1 MPQHAQGEDFTQ
13 DLQNIDSSSV
23 ADSTDSDSDKSN
35 DDLDL
40 LHFRTVI
47 AVPPLN
53 ASTEDLRKASLYA
66 LELAQRLLLDMRGK
80 CREALKKN
88 ALLEATLS
96 KGRKT
101 KLTNKDLAL
110 AAKEDT
116 IKNYGRKFSVT
127 HCLWVETAIFPLHAP
142 PPRIDLASKERW
154 LSPMSIQ
161 DGVKAEVFLFISPAD
176 HNMMAHKNFASHF
189 VKGVN
194 SVRAEMVSDVKLCA
208 AAIFNLDAKFFIRGH
223 ARDSEPACC
232 ALLLNP
238 QGAYTKFAPIL
249 FPHPDRISRDDFLK
263 TSKLIYVLKASLF
276 GRSSLAAN
284 APPTPKTKAKIWELR
299 TVTPGLIAAAAV
311 VAIFILSGDK
321 ELVEIGDKSRISYK
335 EYHNYYRQSLMT
347 GGAWADSVYTFFN
360 NSLFATSSSAA
371 TLLGSDLGDENGPHD
386 TWERDFERAME
397 MGSDLPELDAPRA
410 ASPLTED
417 DAPLSTVRAVEAPI
431 LAPQSISVAMQG
443 LAVAEDRELPPTA
456 ALDEGSQPPVGML
469 IDEPD
474 ALVQKP
480 RPKPKPRRKTKA
492 GAGAEDFSGTADED
506 LAVRSS
512 RQPSIDDND
521 NTTTTA
527 PLDLSMSSTPTGLRH
542 FHSSATLPSLTVKHL
557 SSLPLWRKDEEGKT
571 VCNA

>member
-40 LHFRTVI
+40 LHFL
-47 AVPPLN
+47 P
-53 ASTEDLRKASLYA
+53 
-66 LELAQRLLLDMRGK
+66 LLLDMRGK
-80 CREALKKN
+80 CWEALKKN

-116 IKNYGRKFSVT
+116 IKNYGRKFSIT

-142 PPRIDLASKERW
+142 PPRIDLASKEQW

-176 HNMMAHKNFASHF
+176 HNMMAHKNFASH
-189 VKGVN
+189 VSVN
-194 SVRAEMVSDVKLCA
+194 SVRAEMVSDIKLCA

-223 ARDSEPACC
+223 ARDSEPACH

-299 TVTPGLIAAAAV
+299 TVTPGLIAAAAAV

-417 DAPLSTVRAVEAPI
+417 DAPLSTVHAVEAPI

-456 ALDEGSQPPVGML
+456 ALDECSQPPVGML

-480 RPKPKPRRKTKA
+480 RPKPKT
-492 GAGAEDFSGTADED
+492 
-506 LAVRSS
+506 
-512 RQPSIDDND
+512 RQQNQ
-521 NTTTTA
+521 
-527 PLDLSMSSTPTGLRH
+527 G
-542 FHSSATLPSLTVKHL
+542 
-557 SSLPLWRKDEEGKT
+557 WRW
-571 VCNA
+571 C